1 MPARRKK
8 GKGWFSDAAKSA
20 WNKVKEVAKAA
31 HDVAKERKVVSKAL
45 SNMGHSGL
53 ADVAKKLG
61 YGKKRRRRRVAGRGG
76 LAIAGP
82 MGIGMQI
89 GRGRRRGRGLAEN
102 EKVLVM

>member
-1 MPARRKK
+1 MPAKK
-8 GKGWFSDAAKSA
+8 GSKKRGKGFFSSA
-20 WNKVKEVAKAA
+20 WNKVKEGAKALHQVAK
-31 HDVAKERKVVSKAL
+31 DRKVVSGAL
-45 SNMGHSGL
+45 KSMGHSNL

-89 GRGRRRGRGLAEN
+89 GWGRSRGRGLAEN